1 LDETSFRDARSRLNP
16 QPCPFEKALLLGCCG
31 CSRAIRRSISERE
44 TVACSLAE
52 ARATCAALRQQLQQ
66 NSLFALKLAPGTP
79 IPHAKQMKVA
89 CGGLLGLARKLAPG
103 AGRVEVEDVQA
114 LVAAALARWGSLDAL
129 PYSDIMASVAAFEA
143 RRRRA

>member
-1 LDETSFRDARSRLNP
+1 MDETSFRDARSRLNP

-31 CSRAIRRSISERE
+31 CSQAIRRSISERE

-52 ARATCAALRQQLQQ
+52 ARATCAALRERLQQ
-66 NSLFALKLAPGTP
+66 NSVFALKLAPGTL

-89 CGGLLGLARKLAPG
+89 CGGLLGLARALAPD
-103 AGRVEVEDVQA
+103 AQQVEDVHA
-114 LVAAALARWGSLDAL
+114 LVSAALARWDGLDAL
-129 PYSDIMASVAAFEA
+129 PYSDIMPSVAAFEA